1 MTKGVVGLS
10 QTLLMQE
17 DLGLYNHSLSHK
29 VHKMK
34 ILSLFIH
41 LMLFKKSLLK
51 VVHAICVLYSKSSEA
66 LR

>member
-34 ILSLFIH
+34 ILSFFTH
-41 LMLFKKSLLK
+41 LMLFILK